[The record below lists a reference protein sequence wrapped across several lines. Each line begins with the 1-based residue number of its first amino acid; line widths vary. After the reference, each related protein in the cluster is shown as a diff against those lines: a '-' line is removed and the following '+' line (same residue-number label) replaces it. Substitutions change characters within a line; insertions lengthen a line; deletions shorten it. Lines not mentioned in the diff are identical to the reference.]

1 MTLSGGPCRSLSV
14 WCGSVESMDPTETVT
29 AVEPD
34 RAAALA
40 GDAVVARPL
49 SPAAEASLAR
59 AVERL
64 PEAMAKS
71 DDEARAASR

>member
-1 MTLSGGPCRSLSV
+1 VSSRM
-14 WCGSVESMDPTETVT
+14 ESTETVR
-29 AVEPD
+29 VIEPG

-40 GDAVVARPL
+40 ADAVADRPL

-64 PEAMAKS
+64 PEAMTKS
-71 DDEARAASR
+71 DTEAQATSK